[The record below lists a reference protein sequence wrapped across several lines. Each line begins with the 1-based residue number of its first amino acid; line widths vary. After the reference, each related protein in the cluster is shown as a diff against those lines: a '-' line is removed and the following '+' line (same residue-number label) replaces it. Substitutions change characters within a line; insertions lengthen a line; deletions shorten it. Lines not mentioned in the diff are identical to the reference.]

1 MLPHFLWRMRK
12 RGGYRKGFLERIFR
26 LSEAQAK
33 TLSDGR
39 KLWVHA
45 VSVGELQVGMA
56 WMRAWRAEHPD
67 TRFLLTVNTST
78 AHQIAAESLDPR
90 DVLLYPPVDSPP
102 VLRKLLDHVD
112 LSALVLVETEM
123 WPNLL
128 HNLHRRGIPVI
139 LLNGR
144 ISDRSYRRLLRA
156 PWLTRRIYPLVKL
169 YLMQSEGDAKRAREL
184 GAPPEAVKV
193 MHSNKYDVAERSP
206 EEEESRRKR
215 LETLGFLSD
224 TATVLLGSST
234 WPGEEA
240 ALARIYMGTRKTHP
254 NLRLILVPRHFERTH
269 EVEAD
274 LHGLGLT
281 WWRWSALPDRAPETP
296 DPVADVLIV
305 DTTGE
310 LKHFIGFADLVFI
323 GKSLFRAEGQNPIE
337 AANAGKAVVTGPGMA
352 NFKRVME
359 EMRTADAIREIET
372 EDDLRALILQWLDH
386 PETAAAQG
394 ERAETLVAARKGS
407 IARSVHE
414 IGELEGIIRIRRVA
428 TSDA

>member
-12 RGGYRKGFLERIFR
+12 RGGYRKGFWERIFR
-26 LSEAQAK
+26 VSEDQGKA
-33 TLSDGR
+33 LSDGR

-45 VSVGELQVGMA
+45 VSVGEVQVGMA
-56 WMRAWRAEHPD
+56 WMRAWRAEHPE

-78 AHQIAAESLDPR
+78 AHKIAAESLDPR

-102 VLRKLLDHVD
+102 VIRKLLRHVD

-128 HNLHRRGIPVI
+128 HQLHRRGIPVI

-144 ISDRSYRRLLRA
+144 ISDRSYRRLARA
-156 PWLTRRIYPLVKL
+156 PWLTQKIYPLVNL
-169 YLMQSEGDAKRAREL
+169 FLMQSGGDAERVRNL
-184 GAPPEAVKV
+184 GAPPDAVKI
-193 MHSNKYDVAERSP
+193 MHSNKYDVAERAP
-206 EEEESRRKR
+206 AEEQKRRTCLEEM
-215 LETLGFLSD
+215 GFLREP
-224 TATVLLGSST
+224 ATVLLGSST

-240 ALARIYMGTRKTHP
+240 ALARIFLDAREKHP
-254 NLRLILVPRHFERTH
+254 GVRLILAPRHFERTH

-274 LHGLGLT
+274 LRGLGLT
-281 WWRWSALPDRAPETP
+281 WWRWSALPAHPPAAPE
-296 DPVADVLIV
+296 PVPDVLIV

-310 LKHFIGFADLVFI
+310 LKHFTGFADLVFI

-359 EMRTADAIREIET
+359 EMRAADAIREVES
-372 EDDLRALILQWLDH
+372 EDDLRALILDWLDR
-386 PETAAAQG
+386 PETARASG
-394 ERAETLVAARKGS
+394 RRAEALVAARKGS
-407 IARSVHE
+407 IARSVRE
-414 IGELEGIIRIRRVA
+414 IGSLLASVHV
-428 TSDA
+428 SS